1 MALNRVYFFSKTLGI
16 QSKLQ
21 IEIPESALEKGRRD
35 IPVIW
40 LLHGGCGIESDWVR
54 YTSAER
60 YAMERG
66 YALIM
71 PCVGIS
77 RYCNMF
83 QGGNYYDYIVSEL
96 PEVCHRF
103 FPCLSTKREKNY
115 IAGLSLGGSGAISI
129 GLHNPEHFAAI
140 GVLSASSIIPLEY
153 LRPLSAGGP
162 PSPGGPEKP
171 SVNRLNYGVENTEE
185 LRGTQHD
192 VLLQARKLAENRSIL
207 PKIFHAV
214 GIEDHA
220 YPVGIGLKDFF
231 MSFPGNPFH
240 YEFHQEHGGHTW
252 YFGDKWIE
260 QYMNWL
266 QREFPLEGE

>member
-77 RYCNMF
+77 RYCNML

-103 FPCLSTKREKNY
+103 FPSLSTKREKNY

-129 GLHNPEHFAAI
+129 GLHNPEHF
-140 GVLSASSIIPLEY
+140 
-153 LRPLSAGGP
+153 
-162 PSPGGPEKP
+162 
-171 SVNRLNYGVENTEE
+171 
-185 LRGTQHD
+185 RGTQHD
-192 VLLQARKLAENRSIL
+192 VLLQARKLAENRSITL

-252 YFGDKWIE
+252 YFWDKWIE
-260 QYMNWL
+260 KYMNWL